1 VLHMPLGDDRR
12 PSCRVGVVADDWR
25 VTVTFRDEA
34 DVQQAVQS
42 VREHEVEDDVRSRL
56 GHRVAMSVD
65 GPTVFL
71 YAGTEDTA
79 RESDRVVR
87 EVLAQHQLSAEFAL
101 DRWHPLEEDWEDASA
116 PMPDTGEERAEEH
129 RRLIDAET
137 QQSLAV
143 GQAGWEVHVELP
155 SHRQAV
161 HLAERLQAGGHPV
174 IRRWKYLVLGA
185 NNEDDASALAQS
197 IGQEISVKA
206 SVHTQAVP
214 FAQFDA
220 SKPGS

>member
-1 VLHMPLGDDRR
+1 MPLGDDERS
-12 PSCRVGVVADDWR
+12 SCRVGVVADDWR
-25 VTVTFRDEA
+25 LTVTFRDEA

-79 RESDRVVR
+79 RETDRVVR
-87 EVLAQHQLSAEFAL
+87 EVLARRQL
-101 DRWHPLEEDWEDASA
+101 
-116 PMPDTGEERAEEH
+116 
-129 RRLIDAET
+129 
-137 QQSLAV
+137 
-143 GQAGWEVHVELP
+143 
-155 SHRQAV
+155 
-161 HLAERLQAGGHPV
+161 
-174 IRRWKYLVLGA
+174 
-185 NNEDDASALAQS
+185 SALAQA
-197 IGQEISVKA
+197 IGQEISAKA
-206 SVHTQAVP
+206 SVQTQAVP